1 MRRRELMALLGGAV
15 LRPLAARA
23 QQAANPVI
31 GFLNTRAPNEDAQ
44 LVAAFRQGLT
54 ETGYV
59 EGRNVVIE
67 YRWAEGHNDR
77 LPALAVDLVRRK
89 VAVIAANSQ
98 ATVAAK
104 AATSTIPIVF
114 VTGVDPVQTGFV
126 ASLNRPGGNLTGVTS
141 MDTELGQKRLDL
153 VHELL
158 PKSKLIA
165 FLINRNNPSAED
177 LSREVQVAARTIGQQ
192 VHILNAVEERDF
204 DAAFATLVRIQADA
218 LCVQGDPFFNSRAE
232 QLVRLAARYAVPVI
246 YAFREYVTAGG
257 LMSYGA
263 SITNAYRQ
271 LGVYT
276 GRILKGE
283 KPADLAIQQAMKVEL
298 IINLKTAKTL
308 NLTIPQSILLRA
320 DEVIH

>member
-1 MRRRELMALLGGAV
+1 MALLGGAV